1 MFLRFFCFRD
11 GEILQIRKD
20 KVETMTPKRQL
31 IDIFTGY
38 KAAYETMQREK
49 QQIDSD
55 PYTTPAGKETRMQ
68 ELFNRYKATVQGYHD
83 KAAEAVNN
91 GIAGLNEKWVSTLK
105 GKITDAGYQ
114 IGLQNVLVMIENKAI
129 SRPEDMQAV
138 VETYKGDYTALALIR
153 HRLLKSDDTNIRA
166 YASEIPSS
174 NRSRNIS
181 LLEQLKANIDK
192 YITINAVQA
201 ASKSWNV
208 FNQGLTDV
216 SASMDSMTQFLQ
228 TKLNDDLS
236 LAE

>member
-1 MFLRFFCFRD
+1 
-11 GEILQIRKD
+11 
-20 KVETMTPKRQL
+20 MTPKRQL

-153 HRLLKSDDTNIRA
+153 HDLCRLLDPAADA
-166 YASEIPSS
+166 EICGE
-174 NRSRNIS
+174 
-181 LLEQLKANIDK
+181 L
-192 YITINAVQA
+192 
-201 ASKSWNV
+201 
-208 FNQGLTDV
+208 
-216 SASMDSMTQFLQ
+216 
-228 TKLNDDLS
+228 
-236 LAE
+236 

>member
-1 MFLRFFCFRD
+1 M
-11 GEILQIRKD
+11 
-20 KVETMTPKRQL
+20 
-31 IDIFTGY
+31 
-38 KAAYETMQREK
+38 
-49 QQIDSD
+49 
-55 PYTTPAGKETRMQ
+55 
-68 ELFNRYKATVQGYHD
+68 
-83 KAAEAVNN
+83 
-91 GIAGLNEKWVSTLK
+91 
-105 GKITDAGYQ
+105 
-114 IGLQNVLVMIENKAI
+114 LVMIENKAI

-216 SASMDSMTQFLQ
+216 SNSMDSMTQFLQ

>member
-1 MFLRFFCFRD
+1 MTAILTLR
-11 GEILQIRKD
+11 
-20 KVETMTPKRQL
+20 
-31 IDIFTGY
+31 
-38 KAAYETMQREK
+38 
-49 QQIDSD
+49 QQAKK
-55 PYTTPAGKETRMQ
+55 P
-68 ELFNRYKATVQGYHD
+68 GYHD

>member
-1 MFLRFFCFRD
+1 MFLRFFCSRA
-11 GEILQIRKD
+11 GAILRIRKD
-20 KVETMTPKRQL
+20 KVKTMTPKRQL
-31 IDIFTGY
+31 IDIFARY

-129 SRPEDMQAV
+129 SRPEDMRAV
-138 VETYKGDYTALALIR
+138 VETYRGDHAALELVR
-153 HRLLKSDDTNIRA
+153 QKLLKSDDANIRA
-166 YASEIPSS
+166 YASEVPGD

-201 ASKSWNV
+201 ASKSWNA

-216 SASMDSMTQFLQ
+216 SSSMDSMTQFLQ

-236 LAE
+236 LVE

>member
-1 MFLRFFCFRD
+1 
-11 GEILQIRKD
+11 
-20 KVETMTPKRQL
+20 MTPKRQL

-68 ELFNRYKATVQGYHD
+68 ELFNRYKATVHGYHD

>member
-1 MFLRFFCFRD
+1 M
-11 GEILQIRKD
+11 
-20 KVETMTPKRQL
+20 
-31 IDIFTGY
+31 
-38 KAAYETMQREK
+38 
-49 QQIDSD
+49 
-55 PYTTPAGKETRMQ
+55 
-68 ELFNRYKATVQGYHD
+68 
-83 KAAEAVNN
+83 
-91 GIAGLNEKWVSTLK
+91 NEKWVSTLK

-201 ASKSWNV
+201 ASSP
-208 FNQGLTDV
+208 GMYSTRD
-216 SASMDSMTQFLQ
+216 
-228 TKLNDDLS
+228 
-236 LAE
+236 